1 MKAIKLLFIALLI
14 SIGQAYAQQP
24 SDNKKE
30 ITDIINKYTQS
41 VIARDS
47 VTFYSLFND
56 GPVTWCGAIK
66 GKSQAKEI
74 EKRGVKA
81 AGSNYFSGS
90 YKDFLRSLFRL
101 KSSEDKFDNI
111 QITED
116 GNVASVT
123 MDYSFWANNKMTNW
137 GGKYLG
143 LVKKDGKWKI
153 TSVIY
158 SLELTEYFKQPQLK
172 ERQKLTLHH
181 VIK

>member
-1 MKAIKLLFIALLI
+1 MKTIKLLFIVLLI
-14 SIGQAYAQQP
+14 SIGQTYAQQP
-24 SDNKKE
+24 ADNKKE
-30 ITDIINKYTQS
+30 ITDIINQYTQS

-56 GPVTWCGAIK
+56 GQVTWSGAIK
-66 GKSQAKEI
+66 DRSQAKEI

-81 AGSNYFSGS
+81 AGSNYFSAS
-90 YKDFLRSLFRL
+90 YKGFLRSLFRL

-116 GNVASVT
+116 GAVASVT
-123 MDYSFWANNKMTNW
+123 MDYSFWADNKMTNW

-143 LVKKDGKWKI
+143 LIKKDGKWKI

-158 SLELTEYFKQPQLK
+158 SLELTEYFEQPPLK

-181 VIK
+181 VVK